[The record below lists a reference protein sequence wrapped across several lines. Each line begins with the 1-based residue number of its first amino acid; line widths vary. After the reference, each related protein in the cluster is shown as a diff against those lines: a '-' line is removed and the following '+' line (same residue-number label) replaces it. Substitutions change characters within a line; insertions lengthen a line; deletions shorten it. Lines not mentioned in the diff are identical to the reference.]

1 MLQTKLNFKP
11 ATAHDA
17 QQYHLLIAAQLTT
30 AAAAAPPPPPPPEKR
45 PVGRPKRPLPAPA
58 GLAAGA
64 VRDAEVEERESKRG
78 NYTIWFDSPHI
89 SNIISA
95 YRHHGYSARKAV
107 KFLKRSAPDD
117 RYARL
122 THSTLTSWFDNVDKW
137 KLHPRFQLQFDNA
150 AAAVQYAGHASALS
164 RSSEVEEE
172 IKRLSSHTF
181 VHVWEEG
188 EEKKRESHKFVT
200 KKDNLAV

>member
-1 MLQTKLNFKP
+1 MS
-11 ATAHDA
+11 H
-17 QQYHLLIAAQLTT
+17 
-30 AAAAAPPPPPPPEKR
+30 
-45 PVGRPKRPLPAPA
+45 
-58 GLAAGA
+58 A
-64 VRDAEVEERESKRG
+64 VILSFAVIGSSPSIESKRG

-89 SNIISA
+89 SDITSA

-172 IKRLSSHTF
+172 IKRLLVLMRNAGAPINTR
-181 VHVWEEG
+181 VVKWVMTAVID
-188 EEKKRESHKFVT
+188 EKCPDIHNFT
-200 KKDNLAV
+200 KLSQPSISRWVRYLLTV